1 MSTPVNS
8 KIRIALTGGGTAGHV
23 MPNLALVPEL
33 IAKNFEIHYIGSA
46 GIERDLIAKAGLPF
60 HQIVAGKLRRY
71 ASIENFFDIF
81 KVGFGLLQSFA
92 VLMRL
97 RPQVI
102 FSKGGFVAVPVAVAG
117 KVLGIPVVSHESD
130 YTPGLANRII
140 ARFAKRLLYS
150 FPETAKHIPAGKGQL
165 VPTPIRS
172 ELFTGKKDVGL
183 KLCGFSGDT
192 PVILVMGGSQGAQ
205 RLNDALLAIL
215 PELVKTFCIVHLTG
229 KGKMIPFE
237 HPRYRAFEFLGP
249 ELKDVF
255 AATDLVV
262 CRAGANS
269 IFEMLALKIPM
280 LLVPLEVGSRG
291 DQVLNANSF
300 KSRGW
305 AEILRESAMTPAD
318 LLKSINDL
326 HANRSNMQ
334 AAQASAEGTAGTA
347 LITKILLD
355 TATSCS

>member
-1 MSTPVNS
+1 MTETRS

-33 IAKNFEIHYIGSA
+33 VTNQFEVHYIGSG
-46 GIERDLIAKAGLPF
+46 GIEKELAQKAGLPF
-60 HQIVAGKLRRY
+60 HQIVSGKLRRY

-81 KVGFGLLQSFA
+81 KVGFGLLQSVFI
-92 VLMRL
+92 LLKL

-117 KVLGIPVVSHESD
+117 RILGIPVVSHESD

-140 ARFAKRLLYS
+140 AKFAKRLLYS
-150 FPETAKHIPAGKGQL
+150 FAETAKHIPASKGVL
-165 VPTPIRS
+165 VPTPIRA
-172 ELFTGKKDVGL
+172 ELFTGSRDAGL
-183 KLCGFSGDT
+183 KLCGFTGDA

-205 RLNDALLAIL
+205 RLNDALLAVL
-215 PELVKTFCIVHLTG
+215 PELVQNFCVVHLTG
-229 KGKMIPFE
+229 KGKMIAFS
-237 HPRYRAFEFLGP
+237 HPRYRGFEFLGS

-255 AATDLVV
+255 AATDIVV

-280 LLVPLEVGSRG
+280 ILVPLEVGSRG

-300 KSRGW
+300 VARGW
-305 AEILRESAMTPAD
+305 AELLRESTMTPVT
-318 LLKSINDL
+318 LKQTIQRVYE
-326 HANRSNMQ
+326 NRVGMKQKQSTVDGSGGN
-334 AAQASAEGTAGTA
+334 AIIA
-347 LITKILLD
+347 KILMEE
-355 TATSCS
+355 AAK